1 MRSGRSVESC
11 PVPVVVAGGPRTETF
26 MEALE
31 QVRVVLSCG
40 ASGLTVGRN
49 VWGPNVDARTA
60 VSAYKH
66 VVHDDCHPKRR

>member
-1 MRSGRSVESC
+1 
-11 PVPVVVAGGPRTETF
+11 

-66 VVHDDCHPKRR
+66 VVHDGLSPKEAIELSEDEATIS